1 MLPAAQPSKAFAST
15 VAKVGFSDAVL
26 KEVNTLFARYPQK
39 VHALLPVLHLAQRE
53 NGGWLPEGWEAYV
66 AELCETTL
74 NHVRGVVT
82 FYNMYK
88 TRPVGKYHILV
99 CTCLPCGL
107 CGGAEVLEHLEHR
120 LGITSGNTT
129 PDGLFSIEEAQCL
142 AACDQAPLML
152 VNEDLQKRITLEEID
167 RWIAEARAKKA

>member
-1 MLPAAQPSKAFAST
+1 M
-15 VAKVGFSDAVL
+15 AKVGFSDAVL
-26 KEVNTLFARYPQK
+26 KEVNALFGRYPQK
-39 VHALLPVLHLAQRE
+39 VHALLPLLHIAQRE
-53 NGGWLPEGWEAYV
+53 NGGWLPPGWEAYV

-88 TRPVGKYHILV
+88 TQPVGKYHIMV

-120 LGITSGNTT
+120 LGIAPGNTT
-129 PDGLFSIEEAQCL
+129 ADGQFSLEEAQCL

-167 RWIAEARAKKA
+167 RWIDEARAKKA

>member
-1 MLPAAQPSKAFAST
+1 M
-15 VAKVGFSDAVL
+15 AKVGFSDAVL
-26 KEVNTLFARYPQK
+26 KEVNTLFERYPKK
-39 VHALLPVLHLAQRE
+39 VHALLPVLHIAQRE
-53 NGGWLPEGWEAYV
+53 NAGWLPEGWDAYV

-74 NHVRGVVT
+74 NHVRGVIT

-88 TRPVGKYHILV
+88 TTPVGRHHIMV

-120 LGITSGNTT
+120 LGIKSGNVT
-129 PDGLFSIEEAQCL
+129 PDGQFSLEESQCL
-142 AACDQAPLML
+142 AACDQAPLMM

-167 RWIAEARAKKA
+167 RWIDEARAKKA

>member
-1 MLPAAQPSKAFAST
+1 

-26 KEVNTLFARYPQK
+26 KEVNALFGRYPQK
-39 VHALLPVLHLAQRE
+39 VHALLPLLHIAQRV
-53 NGGWLPEGWEAYV
+53 NGGWLPPGWEAYV

-88 TRPVGKYHILV
+88 TQPVGKYHIMV

-120 LGITSGNTT
+120 LGIAPGNTT
-129 PDGLFSIEEAQCL
+129 ADGQFSLEEAQCL

-167 RWIAEARAKKA
+167 RWIDEARAKKA